1 MGSYLAHGPEIYPKA
16 HENPRAFSCI
26 FDPIFLESSIQCPWG
41 VGLHHLPWLKC
52 IYHHMSI
59 IWSMIFLTILLVYVD
74 FRQRWKHRPTSC
86 MKLRRK
92 SHYLSS
98 RLVGDFYVLLPFFQ
112 GFGLIMF
119 SFPHNN
125 VAIGFLIPTIQF
137 YTRGQ
142 YWGIFMLNEI
152 FNC

>member
-1 MGSYLAHGPEIYPKA
+1 MQVPCTCYCMRKLLYFKLKKCKFLLLVIWF
-16 HENPRAFSCI
+16 FSWSML
-26 FDPIFLESSIQCPWG
+26 D
-41 VGLHHLPWLKC
+41 LPWLKC

-59 IWSMIFLTILLVYVD
+59 IWSMIFPTVLLVYVD
-74 FRQRWKHRPTSC
+74 FRQRWKHRPTLC
-86 MKLRRK
+86 MKLRKK

-125 VAIGFLIPTIQF
+125 VATGFLIPTIQF
-137 YTRGQ
+137 YIIGQ
-142 YWGIFMLNEI
+142 Y
-152 FNC
+152 